1 MIDKGEIKNEKEKRC
16 NPCGCTHTHTLV
28 VLKKIRKFRYIAKL
42 NLVDN

>member
-1 MIDKGEIKNEKEKRC
+1 MRKKNAV
-16 NPCGCTHTHTLV
+16 TLAVVHTHTLI